1 LVLQTKRCRT
11 VSEIKKIEVL
21 FWKEDDLMVG
31 GKESRRR
38 KQQSQNRAGENKA
51 CRTAAHPGAG
61 YGL

>member
-1 LVLQTKRCRT
+1 M
-11 VSEIKKIEVL
+11 SEIKKIEVL